1 MKKTFKLN
9 QTFFFSPVTFVCR
22 NWKYKF
28 LLGKSEAQVKIFIK
42 QSVTCLNILF
52 TLTTNLKPLTTTAN
66 HVQWAVT
73 EVLLK
78 TQ

>member
-1 MKKTFKLN
+1 M
-9 QTFFFSPVTFVCR
+9 
-22 NWKYKF
+22 
-28 LLGKSEAQVKIFIK
+28 LGKSEAQVKIFIK